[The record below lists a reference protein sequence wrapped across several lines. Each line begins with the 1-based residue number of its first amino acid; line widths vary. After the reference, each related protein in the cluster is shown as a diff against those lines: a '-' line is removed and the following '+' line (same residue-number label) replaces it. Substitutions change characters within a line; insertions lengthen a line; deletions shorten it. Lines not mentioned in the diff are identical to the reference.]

1 MGQLSSH
8 PRVPTQETVN
18 KEKISWISGLIP
30 WSRGLLHAEVID
42 LQILGNILQ
51 WHP

>member
-18 KEKISWISGLIP
+18 KENISWISRLIP